1 MSKVRHAKKKQYSF
15 VLAKVKMEDLLF
27 EETSTQ
33 LNNINK
39 FDVKSHQIDR

>member
-1 MSKVRHAKKKQYSF
+1 MWFCKEKGEF
-15 VLAKVKMEDLLF
+15 FE